1 LGFKDYSLLFSILGS
16 NLEAFDKTVEY
27 VMERLHQQRSEVLTW
42 PLTIINATA
51 KRQSDKVDKE
61 NKALEKA
68 MQKR

>member
-1 LGFKDYSLLFSILGS
+1 
-16 NLEAFDKTVEY
+16 
-27 VMERLHQQRSEVLTW
+27 MERLHQQRSEVLSW